1 MAMLCIC
8 IFTLSFSIGS
18 YTGPSLM
25 HIIRSLP
32 VHSNPAVWMPRPS
45 WAQPS
50 VESSHLQPAIPL
62 YSQTPGAAGAV
73 GALPE
78 QVATIVDT
86 FAMVPDPK
94 LKYQQLLF
102 LAKALE
108 KLPDEDHIQDNKVL
122 GCTSQV
128 WVTASY
134 EDGKMHFRAD
144 SDSELTKGLAALLI
158 KCLNGLTPQEV
169 LLLDPSFLSGFGMQG
184 SVTPSRVN
192 GFLNM
197 FKTMQRKTLDAVKN
211 A

>member
-1 MAMLCIC
+1 MPSSLLLAADEFRGPNQRNTLGTVGIMAMLCIC

-128 WVTASY
+128 CLRGLMFDFLGHNPPPPHIRARPPAQPNPTPHIRATVTVTKTVTA
-134 EDGKMHFRAD
+134 RTA
-144 SDSELTKGLAALLI
+144 
-158 KCLNGLTPQEV
+158 LNGP
-169 LLLDPSFLSGFGMQG
+169 
-184 SVTPSRVN
+184 
-192 GFLNM
+192 
-197 FKTMQRKTLDAVKN
+197 K
-211 A
+211 